1 MKVDSVNHD
10 VLSLM
15 AAGQSGVLHSCPCGS
30 ESAFEVVL
38 VKDNKLVILSCPTS
52 AFHS

>member
-1 MKVDSVNHD
+1 MEVDSVNCD

-15 AAGQSGVLHSCPCGS
+15 TAAQSGGCSQSCPCGS

-38 VKDNKLVILSCPTS
+38 LKDNKLVILSCPTS
-52 AFHS
+52 AY